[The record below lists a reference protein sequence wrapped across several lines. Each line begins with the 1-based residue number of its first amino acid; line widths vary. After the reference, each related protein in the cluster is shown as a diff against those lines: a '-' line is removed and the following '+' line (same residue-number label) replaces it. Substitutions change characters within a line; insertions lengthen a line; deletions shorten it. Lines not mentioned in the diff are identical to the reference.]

1 MDKMYENLGE
11 IALCALMYEN
21 LRKIA
26 LSPLVNAVGPTS
38 QNSEKDKEMI
48 VNLWMSWMPILDLKK
63 ENTPKN
69 AQTTN

>member
-48 VNLWMSWMPILDLKK
+48 VNL
-63 ENTPKN
+63 
-69 AQTTN
+69 